1 MDIGAD
7 VYEPEAQGGRRL
19 LRWVPPLL
27 LVVSLIVEF
36 TTPPGV
42 NPAPI
47 LAAAPTFAL
56 GVYGFAGVLWT
67 TVATASAMGLLAV
80 YEQIRYHDV
89 LVASFF
95 ADLVAVLAVCA
106 IVLVLART
114 KEHGR
119 RRFARLIRVAEAA
132 QRVLLPDAPVSAGGL
147 PVAVRYTP
155 AYTDAQVGG
164 DAYAVHAT
172 PYGVRLLIA
181 DVRGKGLGAI
191 GAVCSLVGAFRC
203 EAFHCPDLTVVADR
217 LEAVLL
223 HTQPDPEDAGSGG
236 DAEYFATALFVEI
249 DTDGGTLRVVNRGHP
264 PPLLVHAGDV
274 RTLDGSDTHLPL
286 GLGGLAPDGGAT
298 PDEHAFPAGASL
310 LLYTDGLVEGRDP
323 AGRFFDPV
331 AVLRGRDFVGP
342 GALLD
347 TLMAALRTHTSGRL
361 DDDTALL
368 AVARPARADA
378 AGVHGGA
385 SGNPPPDHRLHRE

>member
-1 MDIGAD
+1 MDIGVG
-7 VYEPEAQGGRRL
+7 VYEPEAQGVRRL

-36 TTPPGV
+36 STPPGV

-67 TVATASAMGLLAV
+67 TVATATAMGLLAV
-80 YEQIRYHDV
+80 YEQIRFHDV

-114 KEHGR
+114 KEHGQ

-223 HTQPDPEDAGSGG
+223 HTQPAPEDADSGG

-274 RTLDGSDTHLPL
+274 RTLDGPDTHLPL
-286 GLGGLAPDGGAT
+286 GLGGLAPDEGAT
-298 PDEHAFPAGASL
+298 PDEHAFPPGASL
-310 LLYTDGLVEGRDP
+310 LLYTDGLVEGRDA

-331 AVLRGRDFVGP
+331 AVLRGRDFAGP

-368 AVARPARADA
+368 AVAHPARAEA
-378 AGVHGGA
+378 AGVHSGA
-385 SGNPPPDHRLHRE
+385 FGNPPPDHRLHRE